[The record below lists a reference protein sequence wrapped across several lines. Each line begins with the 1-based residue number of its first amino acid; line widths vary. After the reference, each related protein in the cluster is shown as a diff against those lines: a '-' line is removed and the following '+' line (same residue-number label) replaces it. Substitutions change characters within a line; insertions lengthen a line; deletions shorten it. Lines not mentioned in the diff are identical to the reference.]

1 MSVIEAVTVM
11 LETYLEHSEAPTTA
25 VHKNSFQAERPPSIS
40 VRNYI
45 QRLDKYMLCSPECFV
60 LALIY
65 IDRASALSQEFAVNF
80 LSIHRALLIGLVAAA
95 KFFEDKFYTNS
106 YYARVGG
113 ISTLELNRLERL
125 FLEKLDFA
133 LFVSEDEYTSYFE
146 RLMGLH
152 TGKAN

>member
-11 LETYLEHSEAPTTA
+11 LETYLEHSDTSNVSA
-25 VHKNSFQAERPPSIS
+25 HRSYFQAERAPSIT

-65 IDRASALSQEFAVNF
+65 IDRVSTKSQEFAVNS
-80 LSIHRALLIGLVAAA
+80 LSIHRALLTGLVVAA

-113 ISTLELNRLERL
+113 ISTLELNRLERQ
-125 FLEKLDFA
+125 FLGSLDFA
-133 LFVSEDEYTSYFE
+133 LYVSEEEYTSYFE
-146 RLMGLH
+146 RLMMM
-152 TGKAN
+152 